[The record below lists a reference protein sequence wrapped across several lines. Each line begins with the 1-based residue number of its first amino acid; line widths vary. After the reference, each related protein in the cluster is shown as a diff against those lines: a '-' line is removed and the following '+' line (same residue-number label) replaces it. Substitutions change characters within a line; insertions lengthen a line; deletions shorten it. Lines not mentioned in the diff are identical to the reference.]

1 MISNFAINE
10 DKSVTFIYGQTEHVL
25 QPKMVNGEIEALS
38 ELDAETII
46 KRRIE
51 NPAPSQEQLAM
62 DELRRIRNN
71 LLKESDVVT
80 MKAYSQGIAVPAEW
94 AEYQQALRDIT
105 LQTPTFD
112 TNGNLIGIT
121 WPVKPGE

>member
-1 MISNFAINE
+1 
-10 DKSVTFIYGQTEHVL
+10 
-25 QPKMVNGEIEALS
+25 
-38 ELDAETII
+38 
-46 KRRIE
+46 
-51 NPAPSQEQLAM
+51 M
-62 DELRRIRNN
+62 DELRHIRNN